1 MKENEKVI
9 DMVEDGEIVEE
20 TKISKVKGY
29 VKDNWKKIAVGA
41 VAIVAGA
48 IGYSLGNR
56 NSEVIYDL
64 PPINDTDDVEDN
76 SSTPEE

>member
-1 MKENEKVI
+1 MNEKKII
-9 DMVEDGEIVEE
+9 DMTEDGEIVEE
-20 TKISKVKGY
+20 TRISKVKGY
-29 VKDNWKKIAVGA
+29 VKNNWKKIAVGA

-64 PPINDTDDVEDN
+64 PPVDENDDVEEN